1 MEAGYKYER
10 NDDSSGMYWHDG
22 VFCYLVC
29 RKHCLSKDS
38 RQADQGRA
46 DAGIQIERF
55 GTI

>member
-10 NDDSSGMYWHDG
+10 NDDSSGRYWHDG

-46 DAGIQIERF
+46 DAGIQIDRF
-55 GTI
+55 GII